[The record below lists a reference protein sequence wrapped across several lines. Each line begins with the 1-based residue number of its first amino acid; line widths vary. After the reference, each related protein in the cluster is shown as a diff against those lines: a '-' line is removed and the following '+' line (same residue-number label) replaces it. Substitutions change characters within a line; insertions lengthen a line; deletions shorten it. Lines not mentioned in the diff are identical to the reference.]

1 MHERTSAARPVPR
14 DGGPLER
21 AIGFALTSVQGVTP
35 SMMARPTPC
44 PLWDLEALLLHL
56 RDSLA
61 ALHEGL
67 SSGRVALEPEPGVL
81 LDDDPVSAVRVRA
94 VRLLRASGSPDPVE
108 VGDRHLAGELMEA
121 AGAIEVA
128 VHGWDIAQASGR
140 RAPIPEPLAGELLSV
155 CPIVV
160 PAAARRP
167 LFDDPVEPAPGA
179 GPGDRLVAFLGRRPL
194 R

>member
-1 MHERTSAARPVPR
+1 MHERTSATRPAPR

-35 SMMARPTPC
+35 GMMARPTPC
-44 PLWDLEALLLHL
+44 ELWDLEALLLHL

-61 ALHEGL
+61 ALHEGM
-67 SSGRVALEPEPGVL
+67 STGQVAMEPDPSVL

-94 VRLLRASGSPDPVE
+94 VRLLRASGAPERVD
-108 VGDRHLAGELMEA
+108 VGDRHVAGELMEA

-128 VHGWDIAQASGR
+128 VHGWDIEQASGR
-140 RAPIPEPLAGELLSV
+140 RKPIPEPLAGELLRV

-160 PAAARRP
+160 PEEVRRP
-167 LFDDPVEPAPGA
+167 LFADPVEPAPGA
-179 GPGDRLVAFLGRRPL
+179 SPGDRLVAFLGRRPL
-194 R
+194 N